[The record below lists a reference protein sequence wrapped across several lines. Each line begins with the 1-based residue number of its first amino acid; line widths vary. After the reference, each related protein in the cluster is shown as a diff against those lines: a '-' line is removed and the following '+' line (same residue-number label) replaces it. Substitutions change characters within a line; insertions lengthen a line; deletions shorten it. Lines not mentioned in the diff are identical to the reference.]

1 MRKNKLLIVSM
12 LLLFELLSCGQI
24 SDGSPDLDNGDLD
37 GDQHSRVVGTYLF
50 KSFDEYFS
58 FYSVFKK
65 YNNERYWAPF
75 NSNDFDVTYIFK
87 SEGMYLEDAIAK
99 RYDLKFQYQ
108 TMLVNINDDDFNLKM
123 NLYALPTLKLLSED
137 LLLSLGKIFYTPLL
151 NVEFTMLCDGNVIGR
166 GTLVSNLLDEY
177 VNTEILNNVLLLMK
191 EGYNYAF

>member
-1 MRKNKLLIVSM
+1 MRKKLLIVCL
-12 LLLFELLSCGQI
+12 LLLFELPSCGQI
-24 SDGSPDLDNGDLD
+24 SDNPSNLGGDDID
-37 GDQHSRVVGTYLF
+37 GDPHSRVVGTYLF
-50 KSFDEYFS
+50 KSFDEYLS

-65 YNNERYWAPF
+65 YNNERYWVPF

-123 NLYALPTLKLLSED
+123 NLYVLPTLKLFSDD
-137 LLLSLGKIFYTPLL
+137 LLLSFGKFFYTPLL
-151 NVEFTMLCDGNVIGR
+151 NVEFIMQCDDNVIGR

-177 VNTEILNNVLLLMK
+177 VNTEILNSVLLLMK
-191 EGYNYAF
+191 EGYKYAF